1 MVLSDER
8 KFVMNSIV
16 STELGVN
23 APGKSG
29 IRVENLTK
37 YYGDHCVFKDINFEI
52 GPREIVSVVG
62 PSGCGKTTLLRCL
75 NGLIQPDEGK
85 VVADGATVTS
95 PRPGIAI
102 VFQDFG
108 LFPWKTALDN
118 VAYGLV
124 VQGVKKTKAREIATD
139 YVKMVALEGFEDRYP
154 HQLSGGMQQRA
165 GLARALAVEP
175 SVLLMDEPF
184 GALDAQ
190 TRELMQFELLQ
201 IWDKNPMSMLF
212 VTHGIEEAV
221 LMGDRVIVLGGKP
234 SGIYRE
240 VDVPLPR
247 PRNAATV
254 ASPEFQELRSE
265 VWDYVMTVRRNTASE
280 EN

>member
-1 MVLSDER
+1 MER
-8 KFVMNSIV
+8 SV
-16 STELGVN
+16 SELEN
-23 APGKSG
+23 ASHSTSRG
-29 IRVENLTK
+29 IRVENLAK

-75 NGLIQPDEGK
+75 NGLIQPDEGQ
-85 VVADGATVTS
+85 VIADGLPVNS

-124 VQGVKKTKAREIATD
+124 VQGMKKDKARKIAST
-139 YVKMVALEGFEDRYP
+139 YVNMVALEGFEDRYP

-212 VTHGIEEAV
+212 VTHGIDEAV

-247 PRNAATV
+247 PRDASTV
-254 ASPEFQELRSE
+254 ASPEFQELRSQ
-265 VWDYVMTVRRNTASE
+265 VWDHVMTVRRNTSSD

>member
-1 MVLSDER
+1 MER
-8 KFVMNSIV
+8 TISVGENV
-16 STELGVN
+16 SKTGDL
-23 APGKSG
+23 G
-29 IRVENLTK
+29 IRVENLSK
-37 YYGDHCVFKDINFEI
+37 YYDDHCVFKDINFEI
-52 GPREIVSVVG
+52 GPREIVSIVG

-75 NGLIQPDEGK
+75 NGLIQPDEGQ
-85 VVADGATVTS
+85 VIASGVRVDS

-118 VAYGLV
+118 VAYGLI
-124 VQGVKKTKAREIATD
+124 VQGVKKSKAREIATR
-139 YVKMVALEGFEDRYP
+139 YVKMVALDGFEDRYP

-201 IWDKNPMSMLF
+201 IWDRNPMSMLF

-221 LMGDRVIVLGGKP
+221 LMGDRVIVLGGTP

-240 VDVPLPR
+240 VEVPLPR
-247 PRNAATV
+247 PRDASTV
-254 ASPEFQELRSE
+254 GSTEFQELRSR
-265 VWDYVMTVRRNTASE
+265 VWDHVMTVRRNTSSSE
-280 EN
+280 NK

>member
-1 MVLSDER
+1 MDQSI
-8 KFVMNSIV
+8 MNVESF
-16 STELGVN
+16 SEAN
-23 APGKSG
+23 QSG
-29 IRVENLTK
+29 IRIANLTK
-37 YYGDHCVFKDINFEI
+37 YYGDHCVFKDISFDI

-75 NGLIQPDEGK
+75 NGLIQPDEGQ
-85 VVADGATVTS
+85 VVANGSVVKS

-108 LFPWKTALDN
+108 LFPWKNALDN
-118 VAYGLV
+118 VAYGLT
-124 VQGVKKTKAREIATD
+124 VQGVKKSKAREVATK

-221 LMGDRVIVLGGKP
+221 LMGDRVIVLGGSP
-234 SGIYRE
+234 SGIYKE
-240 VDVPLPR
+240 VEVPLPR
-247 PRNAATV
+247 PRDASTV
-254 ASPEFQELRSE
+254 ASTQFQELRSQ
-265 VWDYVMTVRRNTASE
+265 VWDHVMTVRRNTASSDDH
-280 EN
+280 

>member
-1 MVLSDER
+1 MSMTDTAPATG
-8 KFVMNSIV
+8 
-16 STELGVN
+16 ST
-23 APGKSG
+23 G
-29 IRVENLTK
+29 IRVSSLTK
-37 YYGDHCVFKDINFEI
+37 HYGDLCVFDGIDFEI
-52 GPREIVSVVG
+52 GPTEIVSVVG

-75 NGLIQPDEGK
+75 NGLIQPDSGEVVFQGRRVEG
-85 VVADGATVTS
+85 
-95 PRPGIAI
+95 PIPGIAI

-108 LFPWKTALDN
+108 LFPWRTVLDN
-118 VAYGLV
+118 VAYGLTV
-124 VQGVKKTKAREIATD
+124 RGVPRREARETARR
-139 YVKMVALEGFEDRYP
+139 YVKLVALEGFEGRYP

-175 SVLLMDEPF
+175 KVLLMDEPF

-201 IWDKNPMSMLF
+201 IWDRNPTSMLF

-234 SGIYRE
+234 SGIHAI

-247 PRNAATV
+247 PRDTATV
-254 ASPEFQELRSE
+254 ASPEFQELRKQ
-265 VWDYVMTVRRNTASE
+265 VWDLVMTVRRNSID
-280 EN
+280 

>member
-1 MVLSDER
+1 MSVTNEPLAATKESH
-8 KFVMNSIV
+8 
-16 STELGVN
+16 
-23 APGKSG
+23 AG
-29 IRVENLTK
+29 IRVSGLTK
-37 YYGDHCVFKDINFEI
+37 IYGEHVVFDEVSFDI

-62 PSGCGKTTLLRCL
+62 PSGCGKTTLLRCI
-75 NGLIQPDEGK
+75 NGLIQPDQGEVSVDGQ
-85 VVADGATVTS
+85 VVTK

-124 VQGVKKTKAREIATD
+124 VNGTPKAQAREIASK
-139 YVKMVALEGFEDRYP
+139 YVKMVALGGFEDRYP

-201 IWDKNPMSMLF
+201 IWDRNPMSMLF

-234 SGIYRE
+234 SSIFE
-240 VDVPLPR
+240 VVDIPLPR
-247 PRNAATV
+247 PRDAATV
-254 ASPEFQELRSE
+254 ASQEFQELRAR
-265 VWDYVMTVRRNTASE
+265 VWDLVMTVRRNTASDDDI
-280 EN
+280 